1 MGENIGKMIE
11 AVGGYFE
18 LELRS
23 GKHYHEDALRLNT
36 ARNCFEYVLLARKYK
51 KVYIP
56 FYTCDV
62 MLQPLHKHNIEY
74 EFYSVNENLE
84 LDMTIDVL
92 PDEALLYTNYFGVK
106 QSYVRYLSSVYKSR
120 LIVDNAQAFFAPRI
134 PGIDT
139 FYSAR
144 KFFGVP
150 DGGYLYTDCHLENEF
165 PRDESYLRCSHL
177 LKRIDNGVESGYPLF
192 RQSEASLDNSPILE
206 MSRLTSA
213 LLSNIDYDAVK
224 RRRTSNFWV
233 LHECLK
239 DTNSLHLELSHED
252 VPMVYPYYCK
262 LYGESLKDRL
272 INNKI
277 YVASYW
283 TNVLKKCSHSSC
295 EYDMAC
301 NVVCLP
307 IDQRY
312 DNADMNRI
320 IEILK

>member
-1 MGENIGKMIE
+1 MEND
-11 AVGGYFE
+11 FPQ
-18 LELRS
+18 
-23 GKHYHEDALRLNT
+23 D
-36 ARNCFEYVLLARKYK
+36 
-51 KVYIP
+51 
-56 FYTCDV
+56 
-62 MLQPLHKHNIEY
+62 
-74 EFYSVNENLE
+74 
-84 LDMTIDVL
+84 
-92 PDEALLYTNYFGVK
+92 
-106 QSYVRYLSSVYKSR
+106 KS
-120 LIVDNAQAFFAPRI
+120 F
-134 PGIDT
+134 
-139 FYSAR
+139 S
-144 KFFGVP
+144 
-150 DGGYLYTDCHLENEF
+150 
-165 PRDESYLRCSHL
+165 RCNHL
-177 LKRIDNGVESGYPLF
+177 LKRIDEGAESGYSLY
-192 RQSEASLDNSPILE
+192 RQSEETLDNSLILE

-283 TNVLKKCSHSSC
+283 PNVLKKCSHSSC